1 MNFRAAARRIQA
13 SSPDLSEDSS
23 MDPTNMG
30 GEPWPG
36 DGDGGQPGGETDGQ
50 DPATPG
56 GPAPY
61 NAADPHRGDQVSP
74 DPLYK
79 DPDEPTM
86 QGADMPHASGPGLEA
101 NTLHNARRTRYAARE
116 RVR

>member
-1 MNFRAAARRIQA
+1 MNFRAAVRKRADGA
-13 SSPDLSEDSS
+13 SMSENDS

-36 DGDGGQPGGETDGQ
+36 DSSDHQPGVETDGQ

-56 GPAPY
+56 GPSPY
-61 NAADPHRGDQVSP
+61 NAADPGAGEQVAS

-79 DPDEPTM
+79 DPDQPTA
-86 QGADMPHASGPGLEA
+86 QGSDMPHASGPNLEA
-101 NTLHNARRTRYAARE
+101 PTLHNARRARYAARE

>member
-1 MNFRAAARRIQA
+1 MNFREAARRLA
-13 SSPDLSEDSS
+13 TALSENES

-30 GEPWPG
+30 GEPLPG
-36 DGDGGQPGGETDGQ
+36 DGDHQPEVQTDGQ

-56 GPAPY
+56 GASPY
-61 NAADPHRGDQVSP
+61 NGADPHRGEQVVS

-79 DPDEPTM
+79 DPDQPTM
-86 QGADMPHASGPGLEA
+86 QGADMPHVTGPNLEA
-101 NTLHNARRTRYAARE
+101 PTLHNARRARYAARE